1 MDRIHLDF
9 QSRHAPPDTGSW
21 WLLVVAIAAAAALA
35 AYYLLVL
42 VPLLDEDEGRLQSAR
57 QTVAQ
62 RDVPIREARPA
73 ESAAGFDVA
82 GKLAGRLALPWPK
95 VFAAFEEVAEQPVAL
110 LTVEV
115 DGDGRTV
122 VLTGEA
128 RDFDVMTAYYQSL
141 QRQPALRDV
150 VLQTHQVNRQDRDKP
165 LRFRIAGEWVQ
176 P

>member
-9 QSRHAPPDTGSW
+9 QNRHAPPATAGW
-21 WLLVVAIAAAAALA
+21 WLLLVAGVVTIAGAAC
-35 AYYLLVL
+35 YLLLL
-42 VPLLDEDEGRLQSAR
+42 VPLLAEDEGRLQSVR
-57 QTVAQ
+57 QTIAQ
-62 RDVPIREARPA
+62 RDAPSREVRPA
-73 ESAAGFDVA
+73 DSAAGFDVA

-95 VFAAFEEVAEQPVAL
+95 VFAALEETAEQPVAL

-115 DGDGRTV
+115 DADGRTV

-165 LRFRIAGEWVQ
+165 LRFRIAGE
-176 P
+176 